1 MVLITEKPLIGMF
14 NKVSYLILSLAKKTI
29 QEPTCRAV
37 SSVSNCLT
45 KTRVKVWKNEK
56 RWGNTSARGPTDF
69 SSSQPISAYFLRAVF
84 CELYELLTK
93 LVRSRWLDIGQ
104 VLFFFV
110 FLDRVVV
117 EVHEHSKRS

>member
-1 MVLITEKPLIGMF
+1 MYRVSFFIYTLIYFILGFQHVVLITEKPLIGVF

-56 RWGNTSARGPTDF
+56 SWGNTSARGPTDF
-69 SSSQPISAYFLRAVF
+69 WSSQPISAYFLRAVF
-84 CELYELLTK
+84 C
-93 LVRSRWLDIGQ
+93 VII
-104 VLFFFV
+104 
-110 FLDRVVV
+110 
-117 EVHEHSKRS
+117 